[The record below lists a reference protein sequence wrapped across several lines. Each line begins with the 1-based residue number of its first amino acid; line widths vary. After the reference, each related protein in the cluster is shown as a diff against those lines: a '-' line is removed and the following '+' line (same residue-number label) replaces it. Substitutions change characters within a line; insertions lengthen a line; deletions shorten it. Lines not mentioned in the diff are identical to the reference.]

1 MSTTYAD
8 PLYPFWFEAYC
19 NSENFK
25 VRWAYDAI
33 ERQVMTGRSYAGWE
47 DALQK
52 ATPSKLLSYMAS
64 AQDCSCDGLLA
75 VCNKY
80 LRKYCGLNK

>member
-1 MSTTYAD
+1 MTTYAD

-25 VRWAYDAI
+25 ARWAYDAI
-33 ERQVMTGRSYAGWE
+33 ERYVLTGRAYAGWE
-47 DALQK
+47 AALKK
-52 ATPSKLLSYMAS
+52 ASPAKLLAYMAS
-64 AQDCSCDGLLA
+64 AQDCSSDGLLA

-80 LRKYCGLNK
+80 LRRHCGLDK